1 MMNMFLISYHLMLT
15 CFQSSCCMFT
25 YAHDILATFLYHVRR
40 QSTKEGILGEH
51 SVVCPHQL
59 DNRALAPT
67 FRFTCVTCTQCPGN
81 NFPPLKYTKA
91 NTFLRGVHVQLF
103 SSLAIYL
110 HTLRRNYPP
119 SLAAQVGH
127 DKDGCVR
134 ERKPHYKEVVMW
146 GSCAGRQTDPYRHT
160 WSGGRTLNHPLCT
173 I

>member
-1 MMNMFLISYHLMLT
+1 MMNMFVISYHLMFSIQLL
-15 CFQSSCCMFT
+15 
-25 YAHDILATFLYHVRR
+25 YVYLDAHDILATFLSHVRR

-160 WSGGRTLNHPLCT
+160 WSGGRTTLNHPL
-173 I
+173 